1 MFIIEV
7 GLCLAGIAFCRAM
20 DNASKHR
27 VCVIDER
34 DVSKAA

>member
-1 MFIIEV
+1 MLVIKL
-7 GLCLAGIAFCRAM
+7 GLCLLGMAFCKGM

-34 DVSKAA
+34 EVRKAA